1 MNSGGRIP
9 PALQSKVDDY
19 WSNYQEAHKGI
30 DIKPFEHQMGL
41 FLKGLKQAPDG
52 RYIAHVDT
60 HINLHSAELQADPRI
75 KWVNDKG
82 EEVTLPGVDV
92 EEPSS
97 YAVAESAPPPV
108 PGAGLSKSAQIF
120 AKQAPSVEPAV
131 EEPPPF
137 VGLGLEEAES
147 EKALDLL
154 GTGEAKQPEGFRALG
169 RESFPTRFKVGNSE
183 YQSLVEFD
191 SAANAKK
198 MAARLS
204 KEIKS
209 GFGVVQLIDIMDGSE
224 HFVILAPDQMP
235 VLKGQLGEKPR
246 FDVKIIE

>member
-9 PALQSKVDDY
+9 PALQSKVEDY

-82 EEVTLPGVDV
+82 EEVKLPGVDV

-97 YAVAESAPPPV
+97 
-108 PGAGLSKSAQIF
+108 F
-120 AKQAPSVEPAV
+120 AAA
-131 EEPPPF
+131 EPPPPPAPGAEAMQAGAKRF
-137 VGLGLEEAES
+137 AEPKPSAELEAEIFGPPKHADLGMS
-147 EKALDLL
+147 DDMYGEVFSRLQDEQDAHNPGLRNLGGPEMVFKVVDVPYEPLAKMGDVASGKALAEKLTKEFEGKL
-154 GTGEAKQPEGFRALG
+154 EGE
-169 RESFPTRFKVGNSE
+169 
-183 YQSLVEFD
+183 
-191 SAANAKK
+191 
-198 MAARLS
+198 
-204 KEIKS
+204 
-209 GFGVVQLIDIMDGSE
+209 FGVVRKGKEIYLMSPANMKELKALPDGKRE
-224 HFVILAPDQMP
+224 
-235 VLKGQLGEKPR
+235 GW
-246 FDVKIIE
+246 KIE